1 MTSKLSRMRGALLG
15 LLAGIALTVGA
26 VSTSGIVSFGSQAAA
41 SSFPLADGATAD
53 ADAGAAGTLQVQRIG
68 NRLTIVTL
76 HPASGWTPV
85 IDRQTGREVEVTFTN
100 GTQRIHLGVELDDG
114 QVRVTTSDDRGDRD
128 DDGPGQDVDDD
139 NGHDDDGDDG
149 DRVDDSGPRNGG
161 DDATDDDR
169 TGDNSGPSANAGSAN
184 SGGSSDDDDNRGSSG
199 SGSSDDG
206 DDANSGPGNSGGGS
220 DDGPAHDIDD
230 ANSGSGNSGGGS
242 DDGAGHDIDDDHGG
256 GNRGSGHGGGE
267 D

>member
-1 MTSKLSRMRGALLG
+1 MTSKLPRMRGALLG

-26 VSTSGIVSFGSQAAA
+26 ISTSGIVSFGSQAAA
-41 SSFPLADGATAD
+41 SSFPLADGAVAD

-114 QVRVTTSDDRGDRD
+114 QVRVTTSDDRD

>member
-1 MTSKLSRMRGALLG
+1 MTSKLPRMRGALLG

-26 VSTSGIVSFGSQAAA
+26 ISTSGIVSFGSQAAA

-114 QVRVTTSDDRGDRD
+114 QVRVTTSDDRDA
-128 DDGPGQDVDDD
+128 GPGQDVDDD